1 MKSPLQV
8 RDLEELSA
16 AVQLPGGARIVAF
29 LEAERDAEVEQLMAY
44 AAHGVDTTI
53 LTGARRAAVLN
64 EILVFLTKGV
74 QGDLTRARG
83 QVADR

>member
-1 MKSPLQV
+1 MRSQLQV

-16 AVQLPGGARIVAF
+16 AVQMPAGARIVAY

-53 LTGARRAAVLN
+53 LAGARRAAVLN
-64 EILVFLTKGV
+64 EILVFLTTGV
-74 QGDLTRARG
+74 REDLTRARG
-83 QVADR
+83 QAADR